1 MEIIEQQKYVS
12 VPSNKTQITEH
23 FKSEFQITNDTY
35 LMDLTNT
42 DIPQNTQ
49 RCLRKGTN
57 TNQTI
62 TVPSHKN
69 LYKCTLWNAKN
80 FLSSH

>member
-23 FKSEFQITNDTY
+23 FKPEFQITNDTY

-42 DIPQNTQ
+42 NKHTTKHTKMP
-49 RCLRKGTN
+49 
-57 TNQTI
+57 
-62 TVPSHKN
+62 P
-69 LYKCTLWNAKN
+69 
-80 FLSSH
+80 